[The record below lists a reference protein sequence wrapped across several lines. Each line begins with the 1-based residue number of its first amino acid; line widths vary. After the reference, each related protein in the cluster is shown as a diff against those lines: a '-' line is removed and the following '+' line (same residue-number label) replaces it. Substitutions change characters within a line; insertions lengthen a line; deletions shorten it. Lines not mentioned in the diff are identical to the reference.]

1 MNWEAL
7 GSIAE
12 ATGAAGV
19 IVSLIYLAAQIRDQN
34 RESRSA
40 TTNALTQQWS
50 LVMSGV
56 STSESLGA
64 IYIRG
69 LNSFDELAPA
79 EKIRFTTFL
88 SQMTQ
93 IAESLQIHFLEG
105 KLDPDLWRGYD
116 ARMKDV
122 FSQPGAKS
130 WWATR
135 RHHFS
140 EKAQLYIEAIVTEA
154 SGRRGYEQF
163 NDDP

>member
-12 ATGAAGV
+12 VTGAAGV

-56 STSESLGA
+56 STSETLGD

-69 LNSFDELAPA
+69 LDNFDELTPG
-79 EKIRFTTFL
+79 EKMRFTAFL

-93 IAESLQIHFLEG
+93 ITESLQNHYFEG

-122 FSQPGAKS
+122 FSQPGVKS
-130 WWATR
+130 WWGTR

-140 EKAQLYIEAIVTEA
+140 EKAQRYLDAIVTE
-154 SGRRGYEQF
+154 SSDKRGYEQF
-163 NDDP
+163 SNAP

>member
-1 MNWEAL
+1 MNWEAI

-12 ATGAAGV
+12 VMGAAGV

-40 TTNALTQQWS
+40 TTNALTQQWNS
-50 LVMSGV
+50 VMYGMS
-56 STSESLGA
+56 SSESLGN

-69 LNSFDELAPA
+69 LDSFDELPA
-79 EKIRFTTFL
+79 GEKIRFTTLL
-88 SQMTQ
+88 SQITQ
-93 IAESLQIHFLEG
+93 ITESLHKHYLEG

-116 ARMKDV
+116 ARMKDL

-130 WWATR
+130 WWGTR
-135 RHHFS
+135 RHWFS
-140 EKAQLYIEAIVTEA
+140 EKAQLYLDAIVTE
-154 SGRRGYEQF
+154 SSERRGYEQF